1 MTRPPSAGERVRLV
15 PHPAGV
21 STVTTVTTM
30 IEPIVR
36 TTTISKTATT
46 DWLTAIAAC
55 FAAIG
60 TVGAVAVALWQSS
73 QAARRDRRR
82 VQMRMAGVLA
92 SDPPPRVMVKIT
104 NESFRP
110 VRFEFPPYLVARRPD
125 GTRIALGA
133 QPTEEE
139 SSHLPRTIGDGETLI
154 FVWNSYDIRDESIR
168 NGTLQPL
175 FAHAH
180 DALDNHFECPY
191 PGVNK
196 VRKQRWNPFSAKD
209 YETPTVFIGP
219 PLREGETLDEINRRL
234 KEARG
239 EPG

>member
-1 MTRPPSAGERVRLV
+1 MPSASRRIL
-15 PHPAGV
+15 PDV
-21 STVTTVTTM
+21 STTVTTVTTV

-36 TTTISKTATT
+36 STTISKTATT

-60 TVGAVAVALWQSS
+60 TVSAVAVALWQSS

-82 VQMRMAGVLA
+82 VQMRVAGVLS

-104 NESFRP
+104 SESFRP
-110 VRFEFPPYLVARRPD
+110 MRFDFPPYLVALRPD
-125 GTRIALGA
+125 GTRIALGV
-133 QPTEEE
+133 QPLEDQSTQ
-139 SSHLPRTIGDGETLI
+139 LPRTIGDGETLV
-154 FVWNSYDIRDESIR
+154 FVWNAYDIRDESIR

-175 FAHAH
+175 FAHAL

-191 PGVNK
+191 LGVNK
-196 VRKQRWNPFSAKD
+196 VRKQRWNPFSEKE
-209 YETPTVFIGP
+209 YQTPTVFFGP
-219 PLREGETLDEINRRL
+219 PLREGETFEDINRRL

-239 EPG
+239 EA